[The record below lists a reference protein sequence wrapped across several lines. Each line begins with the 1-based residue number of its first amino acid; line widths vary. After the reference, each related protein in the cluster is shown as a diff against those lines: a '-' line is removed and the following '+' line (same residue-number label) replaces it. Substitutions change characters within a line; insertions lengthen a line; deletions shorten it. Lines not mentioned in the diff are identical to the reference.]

1 MKNIEIIIV
10 LRIEY
15 TIKILIGIFLKLI
28 LIFDKKNINKSNKDI
43 WNMDIDTP
51 ALNLTAVKAA
61 RNIVT
66 SNKLYFSE
74 LNY

>member
-1 MKNIEIIIV
+1 
-10 LRIEY
+10 
-15 TIKILIGIFLKLI
+15 
-28 LIFDKKNINKSNKDI
+28 
-43 WNMDIDTP
+43 MDIDTP